1 MSLNQGLEIVM
12 RRGTGRSSPYA
23 KQGVAGKTGT
33 SNDNR
38 DSWFAGFDNSKLSVV
53 WVGRDDNKPTGLTG
67 SSGAM
72 RIWNAM
78 MQEEGVDP
86 LIILANENSVAIEYD
101 TGLQA
106 TDKCADV
113 VVLPI
118 TRPDT
123 LPIKPGCNI
132 KVGLGQ
138 RLRSIF
144 GR

>member
-1 MSLNQGLEIVM
+1 
-12 RRGTGRSSPYA
+12 
-23 KQGVAGKTGT
+23 
-33 SNDNR
+33 
-38 DSWFAGFDNSKLSVV
+38 
-53 WVGRDDNKPTGLTG
+53 
-67 SSGAM
+67 M

-78 MQEEGVDP
+78 MREEGVDP
-86 LIILANENSVAIEYD
+86 LNTLANENSVAIEYD

-113 VVLPI
+113 VVLPV

-123 LPIKPGCNI
+123 LSIKPGCNI
-132 KVGLGQ
+132 KAGLGQ

>member
-1 MSLNQGLEIVM
+1 MSLSQGLEIAM
-12 RRGTGRSSPYA
+12 RRGTWRSRPCQAGRRR
-23 KQGVAGKTGT
+23 K
-33 SNDNR
+33 NR
-38 DSWFAGFDNSKLSVV
+38 HIQRQPRQLVRGFDSKLSVV
-53 WVGRDDNKPTGLTG
+53 WVGCDDNKPTGLTG

-78 MQEEGVDP
+78 MREEGVDP
-86 LIILANENSVAIEYD
+86 LISIPDENSVAIEYD
-101 TGLQA
+101 TGLRA

-123 LPIKPGCNI
+123 LSIKPGCNI